1 MDSFIDH
8 IREKE
13 EVSPRKNFVLKRTQD
28 KVYHLLDSEGKELL
42 TTKDISDAQE
52 YAKKHDANI
61 VRFNEDRM
69 PKV

>member
-1 MDSFIDH
+1 MDSFINH
-8 IREKE
+8 IREKTE
-13 EVSPRKNFVLKRTQD
+13 APPKKNFVLKRTQD

-42 TTKDISDAQE
+42 KTKSISDAEE